1 MMPHGRYAQPPVPL
15 RHGLCRAVI
24 FVSSAVSNPLSSL
37 VRLAPGLAMAAAV
50 AVVAFALRF
59 VPGLQLL
66 SPMIL
71 AILIAI
77 AVQATVRLPAQTTPG
92 IKFAMRPVLRF
103 GIVLLG
109 FQLTVGQISE
119 IGWQAFAIIAAA
131 VLVTLLTTPMLARLL
146 AVDPKLAELIGV
158 GTAICGASAVIAANT
173 VTRADDS
180 DVTYALAAVTL
191 FGSLAMF
198 VYPLLAGPLALG
210 PEAYGLWSGASI
222 HEVAQVVAAA
232 FQLGDVAGQ
241 VGTTAKLSRV
251 LLLAPVILTLGF
263 LMVRSTAGRGPRASV
278 PYPWFIVGFA
288 AVVVFNSLVT
298 LPGEIKQGFAW
309 TTSFLL
315 TVGLAA
321 MGLEIRVGDIRSRG
335 PRPLILAAAAW
346 VVIASFSYGMIKLVS

>member
-1 MMPHGRYAQPPVPL
+1 MHNLPVPWS
-15 RHGLCRAVI
+15 HGLCRAVI
-24 FVSSAVSNPLSSL
+24 QLSNVASSPSS
-37 VRLAPGLAMAAAV
+37 VPVHLAPGLAIAAAI
-50 AVVAFALRF
+50 AAAAFALRL

-71 AILIAI
+71 AIVIAI
-77 AVQATVRLPAQTTPG
+77 AVQAAVRLPLQATPG

-109 FQLTVGQISE
+109 FQLTVGQIGE
-119 IGWQAFAIIAAA
+119 IGWQAFAVIAAA
-131 VLVTLLTTPMLARLL
+131 VLLTLLATPVLARFLG
-146 AVDPKLAELIGV
+146 VDPKLAELIGV

-198 VYPLLAGPLALG
+198 VYPLLAGPLGLG

-232 FQLGDVAGQ
+232 FQLGDAAGQ
-241 VGTTAKLSRV
+241 IGTTAKLSRV
-251 LLLAPVILTLGF
+251 LLLAPVVLALGF
-263 LMVRSTAGRGPRASV
+263 LVVRGTAGNGRRSSV
-278 PYPWFIVGFA
+278 PFPWFIVGFA
-288 AVVVFNSLVT
+288 AVVVFNSVVT
-298 LPGEIKQGFAW
+298 LPAEIKQGFAW

-315 TVGLAA
+315 TAGLAA

-335 PRPLILAAAAW
+335 PRPLVLAAAAW
-346 VVIASFSYGMIKLVS
+346 IIIAGFSYGAIKLID